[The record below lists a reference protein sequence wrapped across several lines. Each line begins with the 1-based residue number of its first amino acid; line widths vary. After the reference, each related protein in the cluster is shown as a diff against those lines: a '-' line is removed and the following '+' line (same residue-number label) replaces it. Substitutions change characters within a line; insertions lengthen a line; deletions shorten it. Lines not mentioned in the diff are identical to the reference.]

1 MNDERLMR
9 VRVTA
14 NLTKYILKVWTIQSA
29 NYVRTELPVRIA
41 HRLRDLQ
48 ALPYIVVTQ
57 EGVARVHKVR
67 VSEFIALP
75 FAYISSLLALLV
87 GLRVYA
93 FQSFCSVYHSSR
105 IRHYPQITDIEEN
118 GRFCEFLKGLLH
130 EQLSIAMKMY
140 SHPFNLCRL
149 TVPQSFRIYRLAY
162 PSLPRTYLLTSWIL
176 SCVVC

>member
-9 VRVTA
+9 VCVRA

-57 EGVARVHKVR
+57 EGVARVHEVR

-75 FAYISSLLALLV
+75 FTYILLSLSST
-87 GLRVYA
+87 GRPSKSVYA

-118 GRFCEFLKGLLH
+118 ERFCEFLKGLLH
-130 EQLSIAMKMY
+130 EQLSIPMKMCSY
-140 SHPFNLCRL
+140 PFNLCGLQR
-149 TVPQSFRIYRLAY
+149 
-162 PSLPRTYLLTSWIL
+162 PSHSESIAWLIPLFPTLTS
-176 SCVVC
+176 